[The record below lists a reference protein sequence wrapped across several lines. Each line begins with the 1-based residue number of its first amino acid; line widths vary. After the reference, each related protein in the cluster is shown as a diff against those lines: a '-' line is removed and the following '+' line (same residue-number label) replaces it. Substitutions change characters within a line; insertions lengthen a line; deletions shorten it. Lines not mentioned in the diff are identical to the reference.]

1 MPTSAFRGSRVAQ
14 TRSRVATT
22 ARLGTPEEQAQAR
35 RDHAAATLES
45 HISRIVG
52 AAPPLTAEQR
62 DRLAALLRP
71 SAVGGTP

>member
-1 MPTSAFRGSRVAQ
+1 MPFAGSTVAK
-14 TRSRVATT
+14 TRSRVAT
-22 ARLGTPEEQAQAR
+22 AHRSGDPEQIAQAR

-62 DRLAALLRP
+62 DRLAALLRG
-71 SAVGGTP
+71 AAGGASR